1 MIRKLMQKISIWF
14 FRKSFNLKRVQTE
27 RLTNKTIKIKG
38 GNFNE

>member
-1 MIRKLMQKISIWF
+1 MRKLMQKISIWL
-14 FRKSFNLKRVQTE
+14 FRKSFNLRRVQAD